1 MREHCRPGKHG
12 NCVEMVPIFSNLSQ
26 EERLEIAAIAKAQTF
41 KKGELVYMAGD
52 EGGTLYVL
60 HSGRVKIYRLSA
72 SGKEQ
77 VIRVIEPGGFM
88 GELSLFSSLPMT
100 DNAEALEAS
109 TMCLIEGSKLK
120 ELMKKYPSIAFKVME
135 ELSRRLEE
143 AEALIETL
151 NLNTVE
157 QRLAQALLAMSG
169 GEQEVEL
176 RITKGDFAS
185 QLGMSQET
193 LSRKLAAFQERGFI
207 AMKGRKI
214 KLKDRKGLEELAR

>member
-1 MREHCRPGKHG
+1 
-12 NCVEMVPIFSNLSQ
+12 
-26 EERLEIAAIAKAQTF
+26 
-41 KKGELVYMAGD
+41 
-52 EGGTLYVL
+52 
-60 HSGRVKIYRLSA
+60 
-72 SGKEQ
+72 
-77 VIRVIEPGGFM
+77 
-88 GELSLFSSLPMT
+88 
-100 DNAEALEAS
+100 
-109 TMCLIEGSKLK
+109 MCLIEGLKLK

-169 GEQEVEL
+169 GGQEVEL

>member
-100 DNAEALEAS
+100 DNAEALEAPP
-109 TMCLIEGSKLK
+109 C
-120 ELMKKYPSIAFKVME
+120 A
-135 ELSRRLEE
+135 
-143 AEALIETL
+143 
-151 NLNTVE
+151 
-157 QRLAQALLAMSG
+157 
-169 GEQEVEL
+169 
-176 RITKGDFAS
+176 
-185 QLGMSQET
+185 
-193 LSRKLAAFQERGFI
+193 
-207 AMKGRKI
+207 
-214 KLKDRKGLEELAR
+214 

>member
-1 MREHCRPGKHG
+1 
-12 NCVEMVPIFSNLSQ
+12 
-26 EERLEIAAIAKAQTF
+26 
-41 KKGELVYMAGD
+41 MAGD